1 MSVVP
6 AIPANVRKALR
17 HALATVSVL
26 AMLGAGQAM
35 AAPEGGAGGTL
46 RLVAPEEKSVPSVGR
61 IRGADAPAL
70 IDLLSLTPRDGG
82 EPGAALNLSV
92 EPSGTETGSPR
103 VGIDFSDRA
112 MGLDFTVFGSVGDTA
127 QRYGV
132 SSLAPAEPVSR
143 FGLSAASVDP
153 TFDPERGNAWQVGG
167 RIGYDGFSIGADLA
181 QGDDLKLGRLLTDYR
196 LGMSYAGSN
205 WQVGLKY
212 VRSLSERQQQQQP
225 DTADALE
232 IGGAWQLTGSVG
244 LVGGIQFWD
253 QGPSDALD
261 SETSR
266 DALIFFGTRIQ
277 F

>member
-212 VRSLSERQQQQQP
+212 VRSLSERQQQQP

-253 QGPSDALD
+253 QGPSAALD